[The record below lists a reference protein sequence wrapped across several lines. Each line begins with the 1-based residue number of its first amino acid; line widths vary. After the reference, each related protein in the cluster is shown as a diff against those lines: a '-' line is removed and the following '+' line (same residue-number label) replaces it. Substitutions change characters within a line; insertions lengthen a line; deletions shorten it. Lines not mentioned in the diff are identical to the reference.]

1 MNTKFT
7 LKHLFSASV
16 LALALPLASTA
27 IAHEGEHDGVNHHG
41 LNKARQGT
49 HCEKGGHRSH
59 QGHYRHHNKDGAPHY
74 LRGLELSQTQKDQLF
89 QIRHEQAPVLREQQK
104 QRRELMQALH
114 DTTQAPAFD
123 DAKAQQIAAGLA
135 NLERD
140 QILQRA
146 RTQAK
151 VLALLTPEQRAKA
164 EEFKKNHA
172 HGERTGF
179 KGRNTHHNHQHQK
192 M

>member
-27 IAHEGEHDGVNHHG
+27 IAHEGEHDGVNRHG
-41 LNKARQGT
+41 LNKARQGA
-49 HCEKGGHRSH
+49 HSEKGGHRSH

-164 EEFKKNHA
+164 EEFKKNQA